1 MPARVPATLH
11 RELARAEADRPRPG
25 ILRQAPH
32 RAVNYPETLQDGKA
46 YAVEG
51 TLQGYHCPRCA
62 LEFFLNDIPETS
74 PASPEPVA

>member
-1 MPARVPATLH
+1 MPEPAIPYSCPQCHGPVTQS
-11 RELARAEADRPRPG
+11 RPG
-25 ILRQAPH
+25 FI
-32 RAVNYPETLQDGKA
+32 EIGEWDGKA

-74 PASPEPVA
+74 PASPEPVT